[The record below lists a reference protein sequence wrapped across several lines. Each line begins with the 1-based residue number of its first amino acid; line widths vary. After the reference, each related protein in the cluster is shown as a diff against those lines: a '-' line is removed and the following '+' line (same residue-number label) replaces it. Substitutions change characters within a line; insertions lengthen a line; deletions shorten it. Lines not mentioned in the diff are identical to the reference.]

1 MLARHRQIFATA
13 VFVLDGVLIAASW
26 IGAYELR
33 FIRFPAPLGIPQV
46 GFYLWFGAVL
56 TPVALLV
63 LRSFRIYRSARTASL
78 GREML
83 ALAQGMAIVTSL
95 AALASFAARGELSR
109 GMLLVFWV
117 LSTFVLCMS
126 RVIIRGV
133 LRGMRRGGRNL
144 RHVLVVGTGQLAESL
159 VAKMQEHRDYGFEV
173 GGYVATDAAEVG
185 RTVAGLPVLGV
196 VSELAHRVEEMGT
209 EIVYI
214 ALPRSAYQA
223 EREALVQLADSTAA
237 VRLVPDLA
245 WGYTLNAGVEDF
257 DGTPVILVTE
267 TPELGWNAVVKRVFD
282 LLLSLIAL
290 LLLWPVLLALA
301 LWVKLDSPGP
311 ALYVQERVGMNGR
324 KFKML
329 KFRTMRVD
337 AEASGPGWTTPGDPR
352 RTRIGGVLR
361 RLSLDELPQLWN
373 VLVGHMSLVGPR
385 PERPVYVEQFRERI
399 PRYMMRHHVKAG
411 ITGWAQVNG
420 LRGDTPLDQRITY
433 DLYYVRHWS
442 LGFDLRILALT
453 VLRVFRDASAH

>member
-13 VFVLDGVLIAASW
+13 VFVLDGVLIVAAW

-33 FIRFPAPLGIPQV
+33 FFRFPAPLGVPRLS
-46 GFYLWFGAVL
+46 FYLWFGAVL

-63 LRSFRIYRSARTASL
+63 LRSFRLYRSARTASL
-78 GREML
+78 AHEML
-83 ALAQGMAIVTSL
+83 ALAQGMAIVTSF
-95 AALASFAARGELSR
+95 AGLASFAARGELSR

-117 LSTFVLCMS
+117 LSTFTLCAS
-126 RVIIRGV
+126 RVVIRV
-133 LRGMRRGGRNL
+133 ALRALRRGGRNV
-144 RHVLVVGTGQLAESL
+144 RHVLVVGTGELAESL
-159 VAKMQEHRDYGFEV
+159 VAKMKEHRDYGFEV
-173 GGYVATDAAEVG
+173 SGFVSPRAEEVG
-185 RTVAGLPVLGV
+185 RTIAGLPVLGT
-196 VSELAHRVEEMGT
+196 VSELAHRVEEMGA

-214 ALPRSAYQA
+214 ALPRSEYQA

-237 VRLVPDLA
+237 VRLVPDLT

-257 DGTPVILVTE
+257 DGMPVILVTE

-282 LLLSLIAL
+282 LILSFVAL
-290 LLLWPVLLALA
+290 LLLWPLLLLLA
-301 LWVKLDSPGP
+301 LWVRLDSPGP

-324 KFKML
+324 KFRML
-329 KFRTMRVD
+329 KFRTMKVD

-352 RTRIGGVLR
+352 RTRIGGLLR

-385 PERPVYVEQFRERI
+385 PERPVYVERFREKI
-399 PRYMMRHHVKAG
+399 PRYMLRHHVKAG

-420 LRGDTPLDQRITY
+420 LRGDTPLDQRILY

-442 LGFDLRILALT
+442 LGFDLRILVLT